1 MVKGLIMKFEQMDVW
16 KKSSRLACE
25 IYKVMFVC
33 KDYGFKDQITRA
45 ALSIPSN
52 IAEGLERE
60 TENDEAR
67 FLYYAKGSAGELVT
81 QLYIGIEIK
90 VIDKHVGLQLI
101 SEAKEVAAMIAALI
115 KLRKGCVKESA
126 IEYHFEEPRT

>member
-1 MVKGLIMKFEQMDVW
+1 MKFEQMDVW
-16 KKSSRLACE
+16 KKSSRLACD

-67 FLYYAKGSAGELVT
+67 FLGSAGELVT

-90 VIDKHVGLQLI
+90 FIDKHVGLQLI

-126 IEYHFEEPRT
+126 IDYHFEEPRT

>member
-1 MVKGLIMKFEQMDVW
+1 MKFEQMDVW
-16 KKSSRLACE
+16 KKSSRLACD
-25 IYKVMFVC
+25 IYKAMLAC

-60 TENDEAR
+60 TDNEEAR
-67 FLYYAKGSAGELVT
+67 FLYYAKGSVGELVT

-90 VIDKHVGLQLI
+90 FIDKHIGMQLI
-101 SEAKEVAAMIAALI
+101 SEAKQVAAMIAALI
-115 KLRKGCVKESA
+115 KLKKGCVKESA
-126 IEYHFEEPRT
+126 IEYSFEEPRI